1 MVHASLSLACEHH
14 AASDSGKPCSGYPC
28 ARGQDRPA
36 SPFHRAESDANVHL
50 VKSALSTPRH
60 NESHARRQG
69 FPGSVA
75 EAAALSPEDNDRLT
89 DLHAHE
95 LSANT
100 RNNYRVQWTGFVN
113 WAQSRGF
120 CALPAAPDVVA
131 AYLAERFEKRQH
143 KPATLRLAASAIGHF
158 HRVAK
163 LDNPSESGKVRST
176 LSGATRKAGLLQ
188 KQARGLT
195 ESDFDAIRKSAY
207 RPRRSRGGH
216 LETEETARRRGE
228 VDIAIVSL
236 MRDCLLRV
244 SEAAAARHCDIE
256 QMEDDT
262 GRLLIRRSKTD
273 QEGKSAK
280 AFISRGT
287 MAAIRCIRNGAS
299 QEDSV
304 FGLRRNQIS
313 GRIKQAAKHAG
324 LADGFSGHSPRV
336 GMAIDLAR
344 YGIELPRLMVA
355 GRWRSPMMPA
365 HYTRN
370 ESVSRGA
377 VAQYHAARE
386 GRSRR

>member
-1 MVHASLSLACEHH
+1 M
-14 AASDSGKPCSGYPC
+14 
-28 ARGQDRPA
+28 
-36 SPFHRAESDANVHL
+36 
-50 VKSALSTPRH
+50 
-60 NESHARRQG
+60 NESHATQMADKSSAAAQQG
-69 FPGSVA
+69 FSGSVVETA
-75 EAAALSPEDNDRLT
+75 GLSAEDNDRLT
-89 DLHAHE
+89 ELYTHE

-100 RNNYRVQWTGFVN
+100 RKNYRVQWSGFVN

-120 CALPAAPDVVA
+120 CALPALPDVVA
-131 AYLAERFEKRQH
+131 AYLAERFEKYQH

-158 HRVAK
+158 HRVAR

-195 ESDFDAIRKSAY
+195 ESDLEAIKKSAC
-207 RPRRSRGGH
+207 RPRRGRGGH

-228 VDIAIVSL
+228 MDIAIVSL
-236 MRDCLLRV
+236 MRDCMLRV
-244 SEAAAARHCDIE
+244 SEAAAARCGDIE

-280 AFISRGT
+280 TFISGAT
-287 MAAIRCIRNGAS
+287 MEAIRCIRNGAS
-299 QEDSV
+299 EEDSV

-313 GRIKQAAKHAG
+313 SRIKHAAKNAG
-324 LADGFSGHSPRV
+324 LGDGFSGHSPRV

-365 HYTRN
+365 HYIRN
-370 ESVSRGA
+370 EAVSRGA

-386 GRSRR
+386 VRSRR

>member
-1 MVHASLSLACEHH
+1 M
-14 AASDSGKPCSGYPC
+14 CS
-28 ARGQDRPA
+28 
-36 SPFHRAESDANVHL
+36 
-50 VKSALSTPRH
+50 
-60 NESHARRQG
+60 
-69 FPGSVA
+69 
-75 EAAALSPEDNDRLT
+75 LT
-89 DLHAHE
+89 DLHSHE

-195 ESDFDAIRKSAY
+195 ESDLDAIRKSAC

-280 AFISRGT
+280 AFISRG
-287 MAAIRCIRNGAS
+287 RWRPSGAS
-299 QEDSV
+299 GTERRRRTVYSGCAATRYRAVSSRPQNMP
-304 FGLRRNQIS
+304 GLEMAS
-313 GRIKQAAKHAG
+313 AVT
-324 LADGFSGHSPRV
+324 PRV
-336 GMAIDLAR
+336 WA
-344 YGIELPRLMVA
+344 
-355 GRWRSPMMPA
+355 WRS
-365 HYTRN
+365 TLRDT
-370 ESVSRGA
+370 ESNFRDSWSPGA
-377 VAQYHAARE
+377 GVHR
-386 GRSRR
+386 

>member
-1 MVHASLSLACEHH
+1 MVSPAKRQAFPGNVVE
-14 AASDSGKPCSGYPC
+14 AAS
-28 ARGQDRPA
+28 RGA
-36 SPFHRAESDANVHL
+36 
-50 VKSALSTPRH
+50 
-60 NESHARRQG
+60 
-69 FPGSVA
+69 
-75 EAAALSPEDNDRLT
+75 EDNDRLT

-100 RNNYRVQWTGFVN
+100 RKNYRVQWTGFVN

-131 AYLAERFEKRQH
+131 AYLAERFEMHGH

-195 ESDFDAIRKSAY
+195 ESDLDAIKKSAC

-244 SEAAAARHCDIE
+244 SEAAAARRCDIE

-280 AFISRGT
+280 AFISRAT
-287 MAAIRCIRNGAS
+287 MAAIRCIRNGAEEE
-299 QEDSV
+299 EDSV

-313 GRIKQAAKHAG
+313 KSHQAGRKTRRAWRRLQRSLPACGHGDRPCAIRNRTSKTHGRRALAITDDAGSLHSKRIGLQRGGRAIPRRSRRPLQAIGEAQHDCAKVVHSYAN
-324 LADGFSGHSPRV
+324 LSGHSAAVP
-336 GMAIDLAR
+336 
-344 YGIELPRLMVA
+344 
-355 GRWRSPMMPA
+355 
-365 HYTRN
+365 
-370 ESVSRGA
+370 SRDIKLLL
-377 VAQYHAARE
+377 
-386 GRSRR
+386 